1 MLLIQGLLIIAKI
14 MGYISWS
21 WWLVLTPVWLF
32 IGLYVVGGIASYFL
46 SK

>member
-1 MLLIQGLLIIAKI
+1 MLVIQGLLIIAKV

-32 IGLYVVGGIASYFL
+32 VVGGIVSYFL

>member
-1 MLLIQGLLIIAKI
+1 MLLIQGILIIAKI

-32 IGLYVVGGIASYFL
+32 VVGGIASYFL

>member
-1 MLLIQGLLIIAKI
+1 MLVIQGLLIIAKV

-21 WWLVLTPVWLF
+21 WWVVFTPVWLF
-32 IGLYVVGGIASYFL
+32 VVGGIVSYFL